1 MTKMAMRRKKMR
13 KPILM
18 KIFPDS
24 SCKVASVGIVEKTL
38 TELRRLVWGSSV
50 IVEDREERWKTLE
63 RSWMEFVED

>member
-13 KPILM
+13 KLTLM

-38 TELRRLVWGSSV
+38 TEPKRLVWGSSV
-50 IVEDREERWKTLE
+50 IVED
-63 RSWMEFVED
+63 